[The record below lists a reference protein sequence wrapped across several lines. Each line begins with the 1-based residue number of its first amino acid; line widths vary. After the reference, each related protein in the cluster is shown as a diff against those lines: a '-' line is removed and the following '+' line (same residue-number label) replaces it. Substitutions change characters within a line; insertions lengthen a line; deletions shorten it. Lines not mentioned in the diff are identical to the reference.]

1 MSTAYLMIKFLQILK
16 DSEDVSLA
24 VTLNQ
29 AQNWLRNITW
39 EDLEKWASKL
49 QLDSSNNRQIERSI
63 LQISEIV
70 AKEARSKNINEKPF
84 HA

>member
-16 DSEDVSLA
+16 DSEDVSVA

>member
-16 DSEDVSLA
+16 DSEDVSVA

-39 EDLEKWASKL
+39 E
-49 QLDSSNNRQIERSI
+49 I
-63 LQISEIV
+63 
-70 AKEARSKNINEKPF
+70 
-84 HA
+84 